1 MARGRVVALAAL
13 ACALLGAGGCGEGGG
28 VAKGATVTA
37 YAAAPL
43 CAGAKR
49 EASESGEVGSVR
61 VRVACLPS
69 TSNGTHLSLATV
81 GANARRA
88 TEDSTTIAYLE
99 APEPTA
105 SHFTHPIL
113 ESAGIPWIKSSSGAA
128 AMGRLLHAVRESD
141 SGSRASVRE
150 ALHEP

>member
-1 MARGRVVALAAL
+1 VAALAAV
-13 ACALLGAGGCGEGGG
+13 ACALLGAGCGEGGG

-37 YAAAPL
+37 YVAAPL

-49 EASESGEVGSVR
+49 EASESGEVDSVR
-61 VRVACLPS
+61 VQVACLPNTRNS
-69 TSNGTHLSLATV
+69 TRLNLATV

-99 APEPTA
+99 APEPAA
-105 SHFTHPIL
+105 SRFTHPIL
-113 ESAGIPWIKSSSGAA
+113 ESAGIPWIESSSGEA
-128 AMGRLLHAVRESD
+128 AMSRLLHAVQESN

-150 ALHEP
+150 ALNEP